1 MVPTAAVLGNGPI
14 LVTETRQ
21 KREKKAGT
29 SHKGTHV
36 EHYLLYAAGI
46 MLTFAMAIAPR
57 TATMGFGAKFFEL
70 LENASLRLGLPSSG
84 LSNTEWRTLYI
95 EAFVTFMCRAF
106 TELVVRRG
114 CNPENL
120 FHIDSVLR
128 RFSIDS
134 VFAGLAASV
143 AIFVRKV
150 ALANLR

>member
-1 MVPTAAVLGNGPI
+1 M
-14 LVTETRQ
+14 VTEVQQR
-21 KREKKAGT
+21 REKKAGT

-36 EHYLLYAAGI
+36 EHYLLYAGGI
-46 MLTFAMAIAPR
+46 MLAFAIAMAPKHS
-57 TATMGFGAKFFEL
+57 TFKFGKKFFEF
-70 LENASLRLGLPSSG
+70 LESVTLWVGLPSSG
-84 LSNTEWRTLYI
+84 LAYTEWRTLYI

-114 CNPENL
+114 CNPENM
-120 FHIDSVLR
+120 FQMDSVLR

-134 VFAGLAASV
+134 VFAGLAASI